1 MQYSIAK
8 LLLSTTA
15 IAIGFGVYRRADV
28 VGPLCLPIGITIL
41 FTAGIAYP
49 VAILSSPQKDTHL
62 DLASNA
68 ALPYIHMLVGIGLIF
83 IVVFCIYVASDP
95 FGYLYL

>member
-15 IAIGFGVYRRADV
+15 VAIGFAAYRKADI

-41 FTAGIAYP
+41 LAAGIAYP
-49 VAILSSPQKDTHL
+49 IAILSSPQKNTHL
-62 DLASNA
+62 DLASNV

-83 IVVFCIYVASDP
+83 LVVFCIYVASDP
-95 FGYLYL
+95 FGYLYR